1 MAIERCSSLIEAMQ
15 YSKLEVGVG
24 RKINRHFLTNI
35 KRITTLL
42 ADEYLIKA
50 KAINDSLTPE
60 LVRYKLLTELEEIY
74 TKINEQQQQ
83 QQQDRISLSSF
94 SSLSTSNATN
104 TSNNTD

>member
-1 MAIERCSSLIEAMQ
+1 MAIERYSSLIEAMQ

-24 RKINRHFLTNI
+24 RRINRHFLTNI
-35 KRITTLL
+35 KKITTVL

-60 LVRYKLLTELEEIY
+60 LVRYKLLIELEDIY

-83 QQQDRISLSSF
+83 QQQEELSLSSF
-94 SSLSTSNATN
+94 SSSPSNATN
-104 TSNNTD
+104 TTNNTD